1 MRVLMR
7 MFHMKHSHQ
16 HFACFVL
23 ESRKVGIILV
33 LDPHEAED
41 ADLLGFRQA
50 ECDNSA
56 VSSPYT
62 TIRVTIHEE
71 VSMGLTRRQILAH
84 RAEHLRRNMTCF
96 ERKLWRHFLCRYE
109 PPFRAQKVIGN
120 YIVDFYCRAVRLSIE
135 IDGDS
140 HYEPRSIEYD
150 KTRTMFLA
158 TQEIK
163 ELRFT
168 NREIRDEFE
177 GVCAVIDEVVR
188 SRRHDLH
195 CVSLDLLKMKR

>member
-1 MRVLMR
+1 
-7 MFHMKHSHQ
+7 
-16 HFACFVL
+16 
-23 ESRKVGIILV
+23 
-33 LDPHEAED
+33 
-41 ADLLGFRQA
+41 
-50 ECDNSA
+50 
-56 VSSPYT
+56 
-62 TIRVTIHEE
+62 
-71 VSMGLTRRQILAH
+71 MGLTRRQILAR
-84 RAEHLRRNMTCF
+84 RAEHLRRNMTCL
-96 ERKLWRHFLCRYE
+96 ERELWRHFLCRYE

-177 GVCAVIDEVVR
+177 GVCAVIDEVVK